1 MSDELILE
9 EQEGSTVEFQRE
21 LKQDRDLPT
30 VHHLVYIKEEGSTK
44 PKLTENGEADKK
56 EFDPQ
61 SFFNKKQTLEIEIGC
76 GKGGFL
82 IEYAKARPEIN
93 IIGAEWE
100 TKWGKYGGDRL
111 HRNQVE
117 NARVMRG
124 DFFYFL
130 RDYVP
135 DSSVSAFHMYFP
147 DPWPKAY
154 QRKRRLLKDEFLVE
168 LRRAVIAGP
177 EAYFYWGTDFE
188 EYNESAHETLSNIGF
203 MELVI
208 AEAEPTYGIMTNF
221 EKKYRKEGRP
231 IYRSVWRFKK

>member
-1 MSDELILE
+1 MSDQELNEIE
-9 EQEGSTVEFQRE
+9 EGSAFEFQRE
-21 LKQDRDLPT
+21 LKVDRDLPT
-30 VHHLVYIKEEGSTK
+30 VHHLLYLKEENSTK
-44 PKLTENGEADKK
+44 PLVTVDGKPDKK
-56 EFDPQ
+56 NFDPH
-61 SFFNKKQTLEIEIGC
+61 SFFDKKQDLEIEIGC

-82 IEYAKARPEIN
+82 AEYAKTRPEIN

-100 TKWGKYGGDRL
+100 TKWGKYAGDRL
-111 HRNQVE
+111 HRNKID
-117 NARVMRG
+117 NARIMRG

-130 RDYVP
+130 RDYIP
-135 DSSVSAFHMYFP
+135 DNSIRAFHMYFP

-154 QRKRRLLKDEFLVE
+154 QRKRRLLKDEFLIE

-177 EAYFYWGTDFE
+177 EAYFYWGTDFQ
-188 EYNESAHETLSNIGF
+188 EYNESATETLSQIGF
-203 MELVI
+203 MELVV